1 MPTYNNCFEMVKE
14 VRLGIDE
21 YDDALVAGEDIVGAF
36 NNDFILKQINLVI
49 RELHALIAKRRPSE
63 FLKEESLTA
72 VDSVLTLPS
81 DFGKLVLFRDPFGK
95 KVYSINQDERR
106 FTENTGSERLY
117 YMKGSTLVLDKAGI
131 SDTYSLIY
139 KSKPRDI
146 HHGKTSA
153 GGTNSMTLD
162 ADRAVKI
169 ADYYNGMILE
179 DVTGDAA
186 YTITDYTA
194 ARVATISGTG
204 STGNLYGLVPE
215 IPEWAH
221 VLIAPKAVIYCKNHP
236 KSKEKPSKTEIAAYQ
251 DMFLMLFREYAT
263 PDEDVNWE
271 EMFTSFEPKTGGL
284 FF

>member
-1 MPTYNNCFEMVKE
+1 MPTYNNCFELVKE

-21 YDDALVAGEDIVGAF
+21 YDDALVSGEDIVGAF

-186 YTITDYTA
+186 YTITDYTS

-204 STGNLYGLVPE
+204 TAGNLYGLVPE

-221 VLIAPKAVIYCKNHP
+221 VLIGPKAVIYVKNHP